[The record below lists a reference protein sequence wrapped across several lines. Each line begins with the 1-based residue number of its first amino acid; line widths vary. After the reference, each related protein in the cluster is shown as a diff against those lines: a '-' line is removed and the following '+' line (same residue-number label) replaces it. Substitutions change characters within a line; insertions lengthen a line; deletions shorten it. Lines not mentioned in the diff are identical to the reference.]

1 MTTNM
6 FDLEKIIRPNIKKM
20 KPYSSARDEY
30 KGQEGVF
37 LDANENPY
45 NNPYNRYPDPL
56 QNDLKKKLAEIKKIG
71 PSQIFLGNGSDE
83 AIDLL
88 IRAFCEPGKDSVLS
102 ISPSYGMYQV
112 AAETN
117 AVEFKTVQ
125 LNPDF
130 TLDVNRLLKAI
141 DPFVKL
147 IFICSPNNPSANQ
160 FHREDIQTIA
170 EKFDGLVVVDEAY
183 IDFSSYS
190 SILSDLNRFKNLVVL
205 QTFSKAWGLA
215 GIRLGIA
222 FASEEIIAVLNKI
235 KYPYNVNIL
244 TQKIALEALNNLAE
258 KERWVNIILLQKS
271 FLVEKLKSCASVQH
285 IYPSEANFLLVK
297 VKNCNEL
304 FQYLIDKQ
312 VITRNRSKITLCEGC
327 IRITVGTEMENRILV
342 ETISEFE
349 EEYL

>member
-1 MTTNM
+1 M
-6 FDLEKIIRPNIKKM
+6 FDLEKIIRPNIKQM

-37 LDANENPY
+37 LDANENPF

-56 QNDLKKKLAEIKKIG
+56 QNDLKEKLAGIKKVD

-102 ISPSYGMYQV
+102 LNPSYGMYQV
-112 AAETN
+112 AADTN
-117 AVEFKTVQ
+117 AVEFRTVT

-130 TLDVNRLLKAI
+130 TLDINKLKATI
-141 DPFVKL
+141 DSTVKL
-147 IFICSPNNPSANQ
+147 IFICSPNNPSGNQ
-160 FHREDIQTIA
+160 FHKEDIISILT
-170 EKFDGLVVVDEAY
+170 DLNGLVVVDEAY
-183 IDFSSYS
+183 IDFSSGS
-190 SILSDLNRFKNLVVL
+190 SFLSELNEYCNLVVL

-222 FASEEIIAVLNKI
+222 YASKEIIAILNKI
-235 KYPYNVNIL
+235 KYPYNVNVL
-244 TQKIALEALNNLAE
+244 TQKVALEALHNLKTKE
-258 KERWVNIILLQKS
+258 KWVNTILLQKE
-271 FLVEKLKSCASVQH
+271 FLIQKLRNLKVVEH
-285 IYPSEANFLLVK
+285 IYPSEANFILVK
-297 VKNCNEL
+297 VKKSGEL
-304 FQYLIDKQ
+304 FNFLINKQ
-312 VITRNRSKITLCEGC
+312 IITRNRSKVALCEGC

-349 EEYL
+349 DEFLK

>member
-1 MTTNM
+1 MTTKM
-6 FDLEKIIRPNIKKM
+6 FELEKIIRPNIKNM

-56 QNDLKKKLAEIKKIG
+56 QSDLKKKLGAIKKVD
-71 PSQIFLGNGSDE
+71 PLQIFLGNGSDE

-125 LNPDF
+125 LNSDF
-130 TLDVNRLLKAI
+130 TLDVNRLLGAI
-141 DPFVKL
+141 DPSVKI

-160 FHREDIQTIA
+160 FHREDIQFIA
-170 EKFDGLVVVDEAY
+170 EEFNGLLVVDEAY
-183 IDFSSYS
+183 IDFSPYPSV
-190 SILSDLNRFKNLVVL
+190 LSDLNRYKNLVAL

-222 FASEEIIAVLNKI
+222 FASGEIIAVLNKI

-244 TQKIALEALNNLAE
+244 TQRIALEALNHLAD
-258 KERWVNIILLQKS
+258 KERWVNTILLQKS
-271 FLVEKLKSCASVQH
+271 FLMEKLKLCAVVQH
-285 IYPSEANFLLVK
+285 IYPSDANFLLVK
-297 VKNCNEL
+297 VKKCNEL

-312 VITRNRSKITLCEGC
+312 VITRNRSKVALCEGC
-327 IRITVGTEMENRILV
+327 IRITVGNEIENRILF